1 MLSDAFLGVLR
12 ACRGSTRPDAP
23 SGSGQPEW
31 RHLPPGGGWSPD
43 SSGKQRSRARRF
55 IEARVRV
62 SFSEEVLRNTRV
74 GEPAA
79 MRVLGTTAAERGHRE
94 VSGVERHNSSS
105 TSRSGE
111 APTPS
116 RGGSRHVPDSTVPH
130 GRARRRLA
138 ALRRPGDARRPRGGS
153 LCSKRSTPVRRWA
166 ETSGASTGRPTVTAS
181 SR

>member
-1 MLSDAFLGVLR
+1 MQGYDATEH
-12 ACRGSTRPDAP
+12 S
-23 SGSGQPEW
+23 SGLGQPGLH
-31 RHLPPGGGWSPD
+31 HLPPGGGWSPD
-43 SSGKQRSRARRF
+43 SSGKQRMAARRF

-62 SFSEEVLRNTRV
+62 FSSEEVLRTR
-74 GEPAA
+74 GSESQQQCGFSGRRRLSDDIERC
-79 MRVLGTTAAERGHRE
+79 RVSRGTKS
-94 VSGVERHNSSS
+94 SG

-130 GRARRRLA
+130 GSARRRMA

-153 LCSKRSTPVRRWA
+153 LCPRRSQSVRRLA
-166 ETSGASTGRPTVTAS
+166 ATSGASTGRPTVTAS